1 MWHRPDETKRVCHN
15 AQIERF
21 TPVTDN
27 CSRGNFFKK
36 GVLTHLLHVAI
47 RNSGDAYD
55 ETGKSYYSSHVFV
68 IRRNIKDENKG
79 VTRESLAVSSIQVTF
94 GDKNLTLLAG
104 WYFRKTA
111 VTH

>member
-27 CSRGNFFKK
+27 YSRGNFFKK

-68 IRRNIKDENKG
+68 RRGNKKYQ
-79 VTRESLAVSSIQVTF
+79 R
-94 GDKNLTLLAG
+94 
-104 WYFRKTA
+104 
-111 VTH
+111 